1 MSGVPFELAPT
12 QVEMMARTLR
22 SSGFRILAR
31 VPATNHATDLAVA
44 LNSTRLAVVRC
55 TAHAGPAD
63 HSALTT
69 MISQGDFIWGA
80 IVCSESAENG
90 PFGLIES
97 FHTDLVDQLVARLV
111 ALREACHEA
120 G

>member
-80 IVCSESAENG
+80 IVYSESAL
-90 PFGLIES
+90 PDPLGLIES
-97 FHTDLVDQLVARLV
+97 FHIDQLDELVARLTELRE
-111 ALREACHEA
+111 ALREA